1 MNKPGQGF
9 ILGAKIKI
17 RAIPYPLPAEV
28 AADLIEAGLS
38 ATRARKVVEKIKEGC
53 TPQKDAAI
61 AEYDALIADMLT
73 VEGAI
78 RRTYGVEYIR
88 EEILPMKEVI
98 K

>member
-17 RAIPYPLPAEV
+17 LAIPYPLPEKV

-38 ATRARKVVEKIKEGC
+38 ATRARKAVEKIKEGC

-73 VEGAI
+73 VEVAI